1 MVSKHARS
9 GSRPTSRKL
18 ELSTA
23 APWLWLALLAAVAA
37 LLGGSSRPDAVQI
50 AALRPLAALFLIPAL
65 YHLSLSQLS
74 QAKGLLW
81 LLGLFAGWIALQII
95 PLPPS
100 LWQALP
106 GREVI
111 AELDRALSLGD
122 TWRPISFV
130 PSRSWNALAS
140 LVVAAAA
147 LLLALSLRASPRM
160 LLLLI
165 AGLGLFD
172 ALLGLMQVIS
182 GRDSPLYIYAVTN
195 RGSPVGIFAN
205 ENHSAVFSAIALLVI
220 ARLGAT
226 SKALKEV
233 PWLRIAYPPAF
244 VIVLLAVLVSGSRA
258 GLAMAILSLIA
269 SGLMTWLALASARS
283 GRRGGRLEK
292 WLAAHPRTL
301 LLAFAGV
308 IGGLLG
314 AFFGLERAPGFEDIF
329 TKNPIEDLRWRLWPL
344 LEQMIGTY
352 WLLGTG
358 FGSFEEF
365 YHIYEPTEL
374 LLPNYVNQAHNDW
387 AQLVI
392 EGGLP
397 ALGIL
402 IALFGWIAVSL
413 RALLRAEDFALGRL
427 IFWGAAIAILCA
439 ASIVDYPL
447 RVPAFQ
453 LVAVWLL
460 LTLALESSEPDEV
473 K

>member
-1 MVSKHARS
+1 V
-9 GSRPTSRKL
+9 
-18 ELSTA
+18 
-23 APWLWLALLAAVAA
+23 
-37 LLGGSSRPDAVQI
+37 
-50 AALRPLAALFLIPAL
+50 PL
-65 YHLSLSQLS
+65 
-74 QAKGLLW
+74 
-81 LLGLFAGWIALQII
+81 
-95 PLPPS
+95 
-100 LWQALP
+100 
-106 GREVI
+106 
-111 AELDRALSLGD
+111 
-122 TWRPISFV
+122 
-130 PSRSWNALAS
+130 
-140 LVVAAAA
+140 AA
-147 LLLALSLRASPRM
+147 LLLALSTRANPRI
-160 LLLLI
+160 LLLLV

-172 ALLGLMQVIS
+172 ALLGLLQVIS
-182 GRDSPLYIYAVTN
+182 GRGSPLYFYAVTN

-205 ENHSAVFSAIALLVI
+205 ENHSAVFSAITLLMI
-220 ARLGAT
+220 ARLGVTA
-226 SKALKEV
+226 KAVKEA
-233 PWLRIAYPPAF
+233 PWLRLAYPPAF

-258 GLAMAILSLIA
+258 GLAVAILSLVA
-269 SGLMTWLALASARS
+269 SGIMVWLALASARS
-283 GRRGGRLEK
+283 GRRGRRIEK

-301 LLAFAGV
+301 LLVFAGV

-329 TKNPIEDLRWRLWPL
+329 TKNPIEDLRWQLWPL

-397 ALGIL
+397 AIGIL
-402 IALFGWIAVSL
+402 IVLIGWIAVSL
-413 RALLRAEDFALGRL
+413 RALLRAENFALGRL

-447 RVPAFQ
+447 RAPVFQ

-460 LTLALESSEPDEV
+460 LALALETSEPDEV

>member
-1 MVSKHARS
+1 MVSKSARS
-9 GSRPTSRKL
+9 RHHPRSRKL
-18 ELSTA
+18 ELAQA
-23 APWLWLALLAAVAA
+23 APWIWLALLAGIVA

-50 AALRPLAALFLIPAL
+50 AALRPLAALFLIPAF
-65 YHLSLSQLS
+65 YYLSLAQLRETRM
-74 QAKGLLW
+74 LVW
-81 LLGLFAGWIALQII
+81 LLGLLAVWMVLQIV

-100 LWQALP
+100 VWQGLP
-106 GREVI
+106 GRDVL
-111 AELDRALSLGD
+111 AELDRAVGVED

-130 PSRSWNALAS
+130 PSRGWNALAS
-140 LVVAAAA
+140 LVVPVVA
-147 LLLALSLRASPRM
+147 LLLALSMRARPRM
-160 LLLLI
+160 LLLLV

-172 ALLGLMQVIS
+172 ALLGLLQVIS
-182 GRDSPLYIYAVTN
+182 GSGSPLYFYTVTN

-205 ENHSAVFSAIALLVI
+205 ENHSAVFSAITLIVI
-220 ARLGAT
+220 ARLGVTA
-226 SKALKEV
+226 KALKEV
-233 PWLRIAYPPAF
+233 PWLRLAYPPAF

-269 SGLMTWLALASARS
+269 SGLMIWLALASGRS

-292 WLAAHPRTL
+292 WLAAHPRAL
-301 LLAFAGV
+301 LLVFVGV

-329 TKNPIEDLRWRLWPL
+329 TSSPIEDLRWQLWPL

-352 WLLGTG
+352 WLLGAG

-397 ALGIL
+397 AFGIL

-413 RALLRAEDFALGRL
+413 RALLRAANFALGHL

-447 RVPAFQ
+447 RVPVLQ

-460 LTLALESSEPDEV
+460 LALALETSRLDEV
-473 K
+473 E